1 MDPSLVI
8 LAAGMGSRYGGLKQ
22 VDAFGPNGE
31 TIIDYSIYDAINAG
45 FKKIVFIIREHF
57 SENFEKV
64 FKEKLAGKVEIEFVF
79 QELDKVPEGSKYPVD
94 RTKPW
99 GTAHAVIVAKE
110 VVKEPFA
117 IINADDYY
125 GASSYKLLY
134 DFLTDP
140 ENVNSNNYCI
150 IGYYLK
156 NTLSEYGTVNRGVC
170 AVDENHT
177 LKDIVE
183 TLKIQR
189 HKDGVVRF
197 PNAEGHGELAEDVV
211 VSMNMFGFMPSFFD
225 YAENMFKDFLADRAF
240 EEKSEFYIPEVLDKM
255 QDKDFAKVKVLNS
268 DSNWFGVTYK
278 EDKPYVVNQLNHL
291 ISLGVYPEN
300 LWDI

>member
-22 VDAFGPNGE
+22 VDAFGPHGE

-45 FKKIVFIIREHF
+45 FKKIVFIIREKF
-57 SENFEKV
+57 SENFEKI
-64 FKEKLAGKVEIEFVF
+64 FKEKLGDKVEIEFVY
-79 QELDKVPEGSKYPVD
+79 QELDKVPEGSKYPED

-125 GASSYKLLY
+125 GVSAYKLLY
-134 DFLTDP
+134 NFLTNP
-140 ENVNSNNYCI
+140 ENIDKNNYCI

-170 AVDENHT
+170 SVDADEN

-183 TLKIQR
+183 TLKIKR
-189 HKDGVVRF
+189 EEDGIVRY
-197 PNAEGHGELAEDVV
+197 PTEEGHGELSEDVV
-211 VSMNMFGFMPSFFD
+211 VSMNMFGFMPSYFD
-225 YAENMFKDFLADRAF
+225 YAESMFKKFLEERAY
-240 EEKSEFYIPEVLDKM
+240 EEKSEFYIPEVLDDM
-255 QDKDFAKVKVLNS
+255 QAKEFAKVKVLNS

-278 EDKPYVVNQLNHL
+278 DDKPYVVHQLNHL
-291 ISLGVYPEN
+291 ISIGVYPEN

>member
-79 QELDKVPEGSKYPVD
+79 QELDKVPEGSKYPMD

-140 ENVNSNNYCI
+140 QNVNSNNYCI

-170 AVDENHT
+170 AVDENHN

-197 PNAEGHGELAEDVV
+197 PNTEGHGELAEDVV

-240 EEKSEFYIPEVLDKM
+240 EEKSEFYIPEVLDEM

-300 LWDI
+300 LWGI

>member
-79 QELDKVPEGSKYPVD
+79 QELDKVPEGSKYPAD

-189 HKDGVVRF
+189 HKDGIVRF

-240 EEKSEFYIPEVLDKM
+240 EEKSEFYIPEVLDEM